1 MSCDA
6 RRADCGTLLNVRTR
20 PLTRDEFRRLVIPA
34 FQSVFQDADAF
45 GAPLRPQLSER
56 LILFPVSYHLEDAAD
71 AIGAAA
77 AAAGDEGFYVVEAEV
92 HWRELL
98 GEAPAS
104 LPIGLT
110 KEMTAGLSPE
120 LARATWAAAN
130 RPVEYGNNKAWWFSL
145 SDLAPAK
152 EPSSFGPS
160 VETAVVS
167 PTGRWGILISHERH
181 AVVGGS
187 PAFVE
192 TLVERL
198 PGSSDRGGE
207 SIPTRDQVRV
217 FLREVRDGWH
227 EPMAWLPGHLTHV
240 YGKECAE
247 ALLREFH
254 FAQ

>member
-1 MSCDA
+1 
-6 RRADCGTLLNVRTR
+6 VRTR
-20 PLTRDEFRRLVIPA
+20 PLSRDEFRRLVIPS
-34 FQSVFQDADAF
+34 FQGVFQDADAF
-45 GAPLRPQLSER
+45 GAPLRRHLSER
-56 LILFPVSYHLEDAAD
+56 LILFPVSYRLEAAAD
-71 AIGAAA
+71 AI
-77 AAAGDEGFYVVEAEV
+77 AAAGDDGFYVVEAEA

-98 GEAPAS
+98 GEPPAS

-130 RPVEYGNNKAWWFSL
+130 RPVEYSNNEAWWFSL

-160 VETAVVS
+160 LETAVVS
-167 PTGRWGILISHERH
+167 PTGQWGILISHESH

-198 PGSSDRGGE
+198 PGSGDRGGE
-207 SIPTRDQVRV
+207 SIPARDQVRV
-217 FLREVRDGWH
+217 FLHEVRDGWH
-227 EPMAWLPGHLTHV
+227 DPMAWLPGHLTHV
-240 YGKECAE
+240 YGKERAE
-247 ALLREFH
+247 ALLHEFD
-254 FAQ
+254 FAD